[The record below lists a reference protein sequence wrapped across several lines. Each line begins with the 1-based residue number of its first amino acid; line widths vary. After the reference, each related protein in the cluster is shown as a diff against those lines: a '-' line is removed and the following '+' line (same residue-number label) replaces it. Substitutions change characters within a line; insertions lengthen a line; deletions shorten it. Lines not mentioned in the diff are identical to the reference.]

1 MKIHLDYLEGR
12 VEELENENMKLE
24 HEKKKFDQKIEACR
38 EKAKLIND
46 ERQREID
53 QLKTSKQKLV
63 DKINNLE
70 Q

>member
-53 QLKTSKQKLV
+53 
-63 DKINNLE
+63 
-70 Q
+70 